1 MKQETLQDL
10 KVVSTASP
18 SVKEL
23 SPEEAIS
30 TWINSGKNKK
40 HFVSSTVQHSSS
52 QPAATAEPGELEELP
67 PLPVLRNPTLDEA

>member
-10 KVVSTASP
+10 MVVSTASP
-18 SVKEL
+18 SVKEF

-40 HFVSSTVQHSSS
+40 HFVSSTVQHNSS
-52 QPAATAEPGELEELP
+52 QPAATADHDELEELP
-67 PLPVLRNPTLDEA
+67 PLPALDEA